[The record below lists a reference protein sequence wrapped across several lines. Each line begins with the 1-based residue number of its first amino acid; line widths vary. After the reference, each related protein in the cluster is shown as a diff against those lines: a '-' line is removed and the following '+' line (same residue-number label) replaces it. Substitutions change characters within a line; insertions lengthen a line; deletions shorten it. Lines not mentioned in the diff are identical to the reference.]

1 MPVLDL
7 AAAETTL
14 YVCRVCGAQAVPL
27 DRMSK
32 SNKRGRMMIYGACL
46 SCSNA
51 RKRRAEQERAAAP
64 RSEDGTVIEPVT
76 ASDPAPAR
84 LLADLLREDRGRW
97 AFPFDVAWEESVTF
111 VLGRLSA
118 AERQSWRDAFEQTRE
133 AWQAA
138 WSEAPDPGAGLE
150 AELIDALS
158 EPARR

>member
-14 YVCRVCGAQAVPL
+14 YVCRVCGAQDVPL

-32 SNKRGRMMIYGACL
+32 SARRGRMMIYGACL

-64 RSEDGTVIEPVT
+64 RSDSGTVIEPVT

-84 LLADLLREDRGRW
+84 LLTDLLREDRDRW
-97 AFPFDVAWEESVTF
+97 GFPFDVAWAEAIAF

-118 AERQSWRDAFEQTRE
+118 AERRSWREVFEDTRA

-138 WSEAPDPGAGLE
+138 WSDAPGPGAGLT
-150 AELIDALS
+150 AELVDAL
-158 EPARR
+158 PAP